1 MIKIDLTSLC
11 QMLSG
16 LQMYVMTA
24 KLLRLSQNIISITMI
39 CRRNP
44 LEGTLQLE
52 DCELLRKNY
61 NKQ

>member
-1 MIKIDLTSLC
+1 
-11 QMLSG
+11 MLSG